1 MKLLNRAKK
10 CGYKVL
16 VVTLD
21 TWALSWRP
29 WDLDNAYVCSRAALL
44 PHRAYN
50 GVPRFRSLLA

>member
-1 MKLLNRAKK
+1 MKLLNRAQK

-29 WDLDNAYVCSRAALL
+29 WDLDNAYVCPCIALL
-44 PHRAYN
+44 PHRTHP
-50 GVPRFRSLLA
+50 GLLRFHSLPA

>member
-29 WDLDNAYVCSRAALL
+29 WDLDNAYVCSSAAEF
-44 PHRAYN
+44 PHSTHS
-50 GVPRFRSLLA
+50 GVPRFHSLPA